1 MHIVQKINKFKVTK
15 TFWMYFRSKF
25 LEIFYE
31 YMFMCMTLQCI
42 NRVLSPLTVHECHA
56 HSTYRCPSKK
66 TSCWAKS
73 VLSQTKHDLAR
84 ELPYKFVEWRQ
95 TSDQVSSSAMNV
107 YLLLALCG
115 AFVATVSASDLQ
127 DQIDKFAED
136 LFRVK
141 EEIAKLKER
150 IDAAR
155 LAEHEIP
162 GRFGIKQF
170 LKYVTAFL
178 YFSHNFL

>member
-1 MHIVQKINKFKVTK
+1 
-15 TFWMYFRSKF
+15 
-25 LEIFYE
+25 
-31 YMFMCMTLQCI
+31 
-42 NRVLSPLTVHECHA
+42 
-56 HSTYRCPSKK
+56 
-66 TSCWAKS
+66 
-73 VLSQTKHDLAR
+73 
-84 ELPYKFVEWRQ
+84 
-95 TSDQVSSSAMNV
+95 MNV

-178 YFSHNFL
+178 YFFSQFSLKVMLKNELYVSLHISLAKAMHLLGKKL